1 MADQVSRM
9 ASGGVV
15 GVLHAVAD
23 ELLAVVSRAA
33 KRDKVDMW
41 IPVKFDFLSSL
52 GHVTWR
58 VLAAALSA
66 GLLEKWDPT
75 ATSRY
80 VVEPLWS
87 KKQGPCAHVPLGRS
101 PHE

>member
-23 ELLAVVSRAA
+23 ELLGVVSRAA
-33 KRDKVDMW
+33 SGLQDDRDKVDMW
-41 IPVKFDFLSSL
+41 ISVTFDFLSSL

-80 VVEPLWS
+80 VAGPL
-87 KKQGPCAHVPLGRS
+87 
-101 PHE
+101 